1 MSPIEGREE
10 TRENKN
16 FLKFVMFGLG
26 AERYAVP
33 VLKVKEIIA
42 TARVFPL
49 PKMPDFIEGIISLRG
64 EIIPIVDLRK
74 RFDLPEAEDTEEAR
88 IVVLELDTFY
98 VGISVDLVY
107 EVIKI
112 DEDLVEPPPP
122 LVGGLRA
129 DYLEGVCEIAD
140 HLITILNLEQIFS
153 TTEKELL
160 ARAAGSEDEAPAPAG
175 TPPAQGGAQSG
186 GHDEFLGKWD
196 EALKKSGKASEG
208 PADAPPPS
216 AEPAKPEF
224 EVGPSQ
230 DVTVSPDGKIQHGG
244 RIFFL
249 GRRFAG
255 QRVHVAPSAEGLVVS
270 QGEEVV
276 KRFRL

>member
-42 TARVFPL
+42 TARIFPL
-49 PKMPDFIEGIISLRG
+49 PKMPAFVEGIISLRG

-88 IVVLELDTFY
+88 IVVLEMGNFF

-129 DYLEGVCEIAD
+129 DYLEGVCEINE

-153 TTEKELL
+153 TTEKAIL
-160 ARAAGSEDEAPAPAG
+160 AQAAGGDETAPESAAPAP
-175 TPPAQGGAQSG
+175 QNGGK
-186 GHDEFLGKWD
+186 HDEFLGKWN
-196 EALKKSGKASEG
+196 EALSTSTPKQ
-208 PADAPPPS
+208 
-216 AEPAKPEF
+216 AEPPAEVPAAPEF
-224 EVGPSQ
+224 EVGASQ
-230 DVTVSPDGKIQHGG
+230 DVTVSPDGKVEHGG
-244 RIFFL
+244 RMFFL
-249 GRRFAG
+249 GKRFAG
-255 QRVHVAPSAEGLVVS
+255 QSVHVAPSAEGLVVS
-270 QGEEVV
+270 QGDDVI
-276 KRFRL
+276 KRFRV